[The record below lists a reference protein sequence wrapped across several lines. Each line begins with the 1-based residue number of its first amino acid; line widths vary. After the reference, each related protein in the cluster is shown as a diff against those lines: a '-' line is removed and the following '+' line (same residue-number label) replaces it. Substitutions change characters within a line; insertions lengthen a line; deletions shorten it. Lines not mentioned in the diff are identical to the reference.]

1 MDFDL
6 PTENAEIYAEV
17 RRFCEQELAPRA
29 REVAERGEFPWENFR
44 AMAAMDLLGI
54 PVPEE
59 YGGAGL
65 DWLDWAIIGEM
76 ISKACTSTGAIFAAH
91 YLCLY
96 PLLAFGTEEQKDR
109 YLRPLARGEKVG
121 AFILTEP
128 QAGSDVASVRT
139 RAQRVGDSYRLTG
152 SKVFCSN
159 GGEAEIFVVIANV
172 DPERGARG
180 LTAFIVEKG
189 TPGFRVGKEDRK
201 MAFGA
206 LSNPELVFE
215 EAEVPAA
222 NLLYREKGGFRVA
235 METLAVGRIGMA
247 VGAVGLAQAAFEAA
261 LRYAQERVQFGQPI
275 AEFQAIQFML
285 ADMGTE
291 IEAARLLA
299 YKAAWLKDQGRD
311 YDKLAAMA
319 KLYASEVATRVTS
332 KAVQI
337 HGGYGYMAEYQVER
351 YYREA
356 KLFEIVEGTSEVQ
369 RMVIAN
375 RVLKESQR
383 A

>member
-1 MDFDL
+1 
-6 PTENAEIYAEV
+6 
-17 RRFCEQELAPRA
+17 
-29 REVAERGEFPWENFR
+29 
-44 AMAAMDLLGI
+44 
-54 PVPEE
+54 
-59 YGGAGL
+59 
-65 DWLDWAIIGEM
+65 
-76 ISKACTSTGAIFAAH
+76 
-91 YLCLY
+91 
-96 PLLAFGTEEQKDR
+96 LLAFGTEEQKDR

-275 AEFQAIQFML
+275 AEFH
-285 ADMGTE
+285 
-291 IEAARLLA
+291 R
-299 YKAAWLKDQGRD
+299 
-311 YDKLAAMA
+311 
-319 KLYASEVATRVTS
+319 
-332 KAVQI
+332 
-337 HGGYGYMAEYQVER
+337 
-351 YYREA
+351 
-356 KLFEIVEGTSEVQ
+356 
-369 RMVIAN
+369 N
-375 RVLKESQR
+375 RSGSPAGL
-383 A
+383 